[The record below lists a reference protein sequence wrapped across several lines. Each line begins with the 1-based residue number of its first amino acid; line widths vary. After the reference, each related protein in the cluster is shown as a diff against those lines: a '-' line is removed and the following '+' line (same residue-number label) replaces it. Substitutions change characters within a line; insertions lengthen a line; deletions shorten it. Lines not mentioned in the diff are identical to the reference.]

1 MNLPETSEILIRE
14 ATEADFPQLIALIME
29 FAAFENLQDRM
40 VNSHERM
47 LEEKAYFN
55 GFVAIFPDE
64 RIVGYA
70 TWFFTYYTFSGK
82 AMYMDDL
89 YITPAYRGIGLGT
102 LLINRVIEKA
112 LATGCNKLRWQ
123 VSDWNLTAIGFY
135 KQLNAEIDQVERN
148 CNLDLN

>member
-112 LATGCNKLRWQ
+112 RETHCNKLRWQ
-123 VSDWNLTAIGFY
+123 VSEWNHAAQGFY
-135 KQLNAEIDQVERN
+135 KQLGAEIDEVERN